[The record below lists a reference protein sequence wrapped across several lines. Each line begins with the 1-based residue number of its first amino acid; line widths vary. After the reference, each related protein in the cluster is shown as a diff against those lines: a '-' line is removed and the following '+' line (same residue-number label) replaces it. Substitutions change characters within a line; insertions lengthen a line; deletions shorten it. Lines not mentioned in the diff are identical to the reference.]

1 MKKALWVLA
10 AAAFLLAACGVP
22 GQPKAPARPTGPS
35 PFNRWA
41 IVVVGGDWRSTDGD
55 ETPIFD
61 NARRDVAAAFLKAG
75 FLSRN
80 LAELSVN
87 PGDDDGVEE
96 TNSRNFERLAGN
108 VTDGARGCLFYFASH
123 GSEQGI
129 VFGRREGLD
138 PRTMN
143 RLIDNWC
150 GDKPTVVI
158 VSACHSGVFVPAL
171 EGPNRMIMTAAR
183 SDRSSFGCG
192 GTDTYPYYDACILE
206 SLPRSADFIALSR
219 KVKACIERR
228 EEEED
233 ADPPS
238 EPQVSIGEDI
248 ERRLADMPFTDSSGE
263 SRRNADR
270 DSNADRDRGGD
281 DDRDRDSDRRRSWDD
296 DRDYDRGDSERRD
309 YDRDRGGDSDRRRER
324 DYY

>member
-1 MKKALWVLA
+1 MNRVLAVLA
-10 AAAFLLAACGVP
+10 AAAFFLAACGVG
-22 GQPKAPARPTGPS
+22 GQPKAPARPTGAS
-35 PFNRWA
+35 PLNRWA
-41 IVVVGGDWRSTDGD
+41 LVVVGGDWRSTDG
-55 ETPIFD
+55 ETTPIFD
-61 NARRDVAAAFLKAG
+61 NARRDVAAAFLKVG
-75 FLSRN
+75 FLRRN

-108 VTDGARGCLFYFASH
+108 VTDGARGCLFYFSSH

-129 VFGRREGLD
+129 VFGRSEGLD

-150 GDKPTVVI
+150 GDKPTIVI

-171 EGPNRMIMTAAR
+171 EAPNRMIMAAAR

-192 GTDTYPYYDACILE
+192 GTERYPYYDACILE
-206 SLPRSADFIALSR
+206 SLPRSADFLALSR

-228 EEEED
+228 EEEEE

-238 EPQVSIGEDI
+238 EPQLSIGDDI
-248 ERRLADMPFTDSSGE
+248 RDRLADLPFTDSSG
-263 SRRNADR
+263 AGDDDR
-270 DSNADRDRGGD
+270 DA
-281 DDRDRDSDRRRSWDD
+281 DRDRDSDRG
-296 DRDYDRGDSERRD
+296 RDSG
-309 YDRDRGGDSDRRRER
+309 RDRGGRDGGDRDRSYR
-324 DYY
+324 DDDRGSGSGAIRKRGDDY

>member
-1 MKKALWVLA
+1 MNRVLAVLA
-10 AAAFLLAACGVP
+10 AAAFFLAACGVG
-22 GQPKAPARPTGPS
+22 GQPKAPARPTGAS
-35 PFNRWA
+35 PLNRWA
-41 IVVVGGDWRSTDGD
+41 LVVVGGDWRSTDG
-55 ETPIFD
+55 ETTPIFD
-61 NARRDVAAAFLKAG
+61 NARRDVAAAFLKVG

-108 VTDGARGCLFYFASH
+108 VTDGARGCLFYFSSH

-129 VFGRREGLD
+129 VFGRNEGLD

-150 GDKPTVVI
+150 GDKPTIVI
-158 VSACHSGVFVPAL
+158 ISACHAGVFVPAL
-171 EGPNRMIMTAAR
+171 EGPNRMIMAAAR

-192 GTDTYPYYDACILE
+192 GTERYPYYDACILE
-206 SLPRSADFIALSR
+206 SLPRSADFLALSR

-228 EEEED
+228 EEEEE

-238 EPQVSIGEDI
+238 EPQLSIGEGIRD
-248 ERRLADMPFTDSSGE
+248 RLADLPFTDSSGSN
-263 SRRNADR
+263 SR
-270 DSNADRDRGGD
+270 D
-281 DDRDRDSDRRRSWDD
+281 DDRDSDRDRNSDRS
-296 DRDYDRGDSERRD
+296 S
-309 YDRDRGGDSDRRRER
+309 DRDRGDRSYRDRDGGRDSDRDSGGDRRRSR
-324 DYY
+324 DDY